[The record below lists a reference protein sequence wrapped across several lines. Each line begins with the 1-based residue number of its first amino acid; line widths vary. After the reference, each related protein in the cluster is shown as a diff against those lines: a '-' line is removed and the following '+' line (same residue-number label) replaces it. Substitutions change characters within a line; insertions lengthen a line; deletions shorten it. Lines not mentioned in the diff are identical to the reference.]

1 MVEACLAW
9 SGQRPVQWLYDHAP
23 VDARWCLV
31 HATHIT
37 DDERAA
43 IVASQAVAGLCP
55 ITEANLGDGLFPM
68 QAFAREGGRFGVGS
82 DSNVLMR
89 LKNCVARVR
98 PAPGPAR
105 AQRAGAGCHPQ
116 HRSLPV

>member
-1 MVEACLAW
+1 APHSLRAVTGEELGALLPLTDGPVHIHIAEQVREVEACLAW

-43 IVASQAVAGLCP
+43 IVASQAVAGLC
-55 ITEANLGDGLFPM
+55 
-68 QAFAREGGRFGVGS
+68 
-82 DSNVLMR
+82 
-89 LKNCVARVR
+89 
-98 PAPGPAR
+98 
-105 AQRAGAGCHPQ
+105 
-116 HRSLPV
+116 